1 MSNYQLFLLD
11 FGLSS
16 LQISILIATAFIV
29 IFIFEIPTGA
39 YADLIGRKNSFLFSC
54 ILSLIAMLMY
64 YWGNHFFIFVL
75 AEIIAGIGFTF
86 SSGSIDAW
94 VVDKLENINHKDKIR
109 NTFIDLS
116 IYGNLANL
124 FSGFIGAFI
133 ATQSLR
139 LPRLMGAI
147 GLTITFVVALI
158 FIDDKDHERSEMSL
172 QNGMKNIVQVS
183 KDSIKIG
190 INNKPFRIL
199 LISGSIVA
207 LCVSA
212 SVLWQTYFNKN
223 FNLDTQVYGFLWVLI
238 SLSNIFGGF
247 ILKLLKKWDKH
258 IITFISI
265 IGYGLAML
273 LVTSFSQQI
282 YAFGFFMLAKTSIS
296 FFVPTQMTLVNEC
309 INEKYRATTLSF
321 YSMTTELVGGIGI
334 LFVGFMSKTWSIST
348 SWRVFAILALFS
360 ILIYSTIISNNNSKK
375 LEG

>member
-1 MSNYQLFLLD
+1 
-11 FGLSS
+11 
-16 LQISILIATAFIV
+16 
-29 IFIFEIPTGA
+29 
-39 YADLIGRKNSFLFSC
+39 
-54 ILSLIAMLMY
+54 
-64 YWGNHFFIFVL
+64 
-75 AEIIAGIGFTF
+75 
-86 SSGSIDAW
+86 
-94 VVDKLENINHKDKIR
+94 
-109 NTFIDLS
+109 
-116 IYGNLANL
+116 
-124 FSGFIGAFI
+124 
-133 ATQSLR
+133 
-139 LPRLMGAI
+139 
-147 GLTITFVVALI
+147 
-158 FIDDKDHERSEMSL
+158 
-172 QNGMKNIVQVS
+172 
-183 KDSIKIG
+183 
-190 INNKPFRIL
+190 
-199 LISGSIVA
+199 
-207 LCVSA
+207 
-212 SVLWQTYFNKN
+212 
-223 FNLDTQVYGFLWVLI
+223 LI